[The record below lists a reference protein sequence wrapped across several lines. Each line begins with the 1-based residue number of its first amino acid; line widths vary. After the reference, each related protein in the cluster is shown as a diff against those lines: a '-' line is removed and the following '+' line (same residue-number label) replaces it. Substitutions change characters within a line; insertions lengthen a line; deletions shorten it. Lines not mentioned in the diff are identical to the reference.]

1 MEDVVNRNTFKKRV
15 WNFLGSRNLSVFIFL
30 MAITYS
36 LLLIIFTLLVPPNWV
51 DRISTLLPFKVLY
64 LLFFINLIVCE
75 IKWFPV
81 VLKKCKKPLLPMTD
95 EDLRRF
101 KFRIK
106 LEDDDLSSKY
116 LKKYF
121 RRKMYRV
128 REIVARPQVP
138 GDPSSDSS
146 NHRTISPV
154 LHAFKGR
161 FSPLGNLLF
170 HFSFV
175 LLIAGV
181 WMNLLYGFEGTT
193 ILMEGE
199 EFMGARAEYASPPAS
214 RALPV
219 LSFRVEKITPRYWAD
234 KLLFTDLRAELKY
247 PDGGEVREGVASL
260 SNPLGINGAQVAL
273 VGMGIAPRYVLREK
287 NERVTKSAFIKLNI
301 FSPGS
306 KDDFKVP
313 GYPYKV
319 NVSFYPDHEVVDGR
333 LVSRSMNA
341 DNPAYFINVLRNRVP
356 VYIGNL
362 KPGEEAYFEGLN
374 LSFPEFKYWGLF
386 RITKKEGHWL
396 IWIAF
401 IFFGIG
407 LLWRLFFYQREI
419 AVIKANGTIYLYGN
433 SEYHS
438 SLFKEELKFLL
449 RPQSKS

>member
-1 MEDVVNRNTFKKRV
+1 MEDAVNRNAFKKRV
-15 WNFLGSRNLSVFIFL
+15 WNFLGSRNLSVFIFV

-36 LLLIIFTLLVPPNWV
+36 LLLIVFTLLVPLPWV
-51 DRISTLLPFKVLY
+51 GRISTLLPFKVLY
-64 LLFFINLIVCE
+64 LLFFINLIICE
-75 IKWFPV
+75 IKWLPV
-81 VLKKCKKPLLPMTD
+81 ILKKCKNPLLPITE

-106 LEDDDLSSKY
+106 VGDDDLSSKY

-121 RRKMYRV
+121 RRRMYRV
-128 REIVARPQVP
+128 REIVARQQAPEDSVFNNTSP
-138 GDPSSDSS
+138 GLGV
-146 NHRTISPV
+146 SPV

-175 LLIAGV
+175 LIIAGV

-199 EFMGARAEYASPPAS
+199 EFMGTRAEYASPPAS
-214 RALPV
+214 RSLPV
-219 LSFRVEKITPRYWAD
+219 LNFRVEKITPRYWAD

-260 SNPLGINGAQVAL
+260 SNPLGIDGAQVTL
-273 VGMGIAPRYVLREK
+273 VGMGIAPRYILRDK
-287 NERVTKSAFIKLNI
+287 NERVTKSAFLKLNI

-306 KDDFKVP
+306 EDDFKVP
-313 GYPYKV
+313 GYPHKV

-333 LVSRSMNA
+333 LVSKSMNA
-341 DNPAYFINVLRNRVP
+341 DNPAYLINVLRNRVP
-356 VYIGNL
+356 AYIGNL

-374 LSFPEFKYWGLF
+374 LSFPEFKYWGIF

-419 AVIKANGTIYLYGN
+419 ALIKANGTIYLYGN

-438 SLFKEELKFLL
+438 RLFREELKFLL
-449 RPQSKS
+449 RL